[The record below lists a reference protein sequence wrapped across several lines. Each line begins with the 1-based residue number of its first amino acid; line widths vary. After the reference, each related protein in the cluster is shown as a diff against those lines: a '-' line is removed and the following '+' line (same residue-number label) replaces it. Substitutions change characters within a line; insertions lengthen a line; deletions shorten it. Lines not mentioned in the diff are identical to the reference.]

1 MKLKK
6 FLSGALIF
14 SIAFVG
20 LNANAEAEVAPQAS
34 LSERLDW
41 VIDKVS
47 PLLDNF
53 RRAIRNIQSPDEWVN
68 DLTNSVDINLCDK
81 HNVNSIALVKIK
93 EIQDAYVNL
102 IKKHNMGNCR
112 AYAAYIGRLLKEQNI
127 KYNIINVAGNNP
139 QEDNHEVVFIPGIGV
154 IDFFG
159 DFNQNKAKL
168 TIRPLEKFLKN
179 MNWGYKNTIT
189 AGYVNEYDKDGYFK
203 RKKDIE
209 VFLKGNNIPC
219 KYKFPLFTQS
229 LGRGENGDFMD
240 VWISR
245 KDVEKALKN
254 SDCSDCKDFEDLAHH
269 EKKSIYDVL
278 IDRLNLRE
286 GL

>member
-93 EIQDAYVNL
+93 EIQDVCKFN
-102 IKKHNMGNCR
+102 KK
-112 AYAAYIGRLLKEQNI
+112 
-127 KYNIINVAGNNP
+127 
-139 QEDNHEVVFIPGIGV
+139 
-154 IDFFG
+154 
-159 DFNQNKAKL
+159 
-168 TIRPLEKFLKN
+168 T
-179 MNWGYKNTIT
+179 
-189 AGYVNEYDKDGYFK
+189 
-203 RKKDIE
+203 
-209 VFLKGNNIPC
+209 
-219 KYKFPLFTQS
+219 
-229 LGRGENGDFMD
+229 
-240 VWISR
+240 
-245 KDVEKALKN
+245 
-254 SDCSDCKDFEDLAHH
+254 
-269 EKKSIYDVL
+269 
-278 IDRLNLRE
+278 
-286 GL
+286 